1 MGEGHLEK
9 LQKTVR
15 TYITLWLVVSGIL
28 LIGLWWLLDSA
39 LGLENILTLGILG
52 AVWLILSTIAGVV
65 ITKRVTQ
72 PLQYLGQAI
81 MHISPSEHIAPSPNM
96 DELKIGQ
103 ELVAV
108 LTRQVYEFASTAQ
121 TAHAEQKENTS
132 QDITQQIPIPVI
144 GINSQQVIVLANQ
157 AAQTYC
163 GQEGSI
169 IGKNIYSVMDL
180 SFSEETTLDAWLK
193 NSQTNSV
200 TATGSWERVQ
210 FSAPSGVRYIDLA
223 AQFSKQNSN
232 GIEVLLTLFD
242 HTKRYSQEDGSMNFV
257 ALAVHE
263 LRTPLTILRGYIE
276 LFDEELGSTLN
287 PELADSMRKME
298 ASAENLTAFVSNILN
313 VARVD
318 QNQLTLN
325 LAETNWPELLTK
337 TVDNMRLR
345 AQVRKLT
352 IDLVIAKDLPTVA
365 ADSITATEVVNN
377 LIENAIKYSSETSE
391 KIIVEAKLC
400 KDGTVETT
408 IQDFGVGIPASVMPF
423 LFQRFSRNHRTRSSV
438 SGTGLGLYLSK
449 AIVSAH
455 GGNIWANSNEG
466 KGSVFGFSLIPYSK
480 LAEQAKTGDNT
491 SITRSAH
498 GWIKNH
504 SLYRQ

>member
-9 LQKTVR
+9 LQRTIR
-15 TYITLWLVVSGIL
+15 TYVTLWIVFSGIL
-28 LIGLWWLLDSA
+28 LIGLWWLLSEVLKLDSV
-39 LGLENILTLGILG
+39 IILG
-52 AVWLILSTIAGVV
+52 ALLAAWFTISAIVGAVV
-65 ITKRVTQ
+65 AHRVSQ

-81 MHISPSEHIAPSPNM
+81 MHISPSEHIVPSPNI
-96 DELKIGQ
+96 DKLKMGH
-103 ELVAV
+103 ELVSV

-121 TAHAEQKENTS
+121 ATTPTANASDQQS
-132 QDITQQIPIPVI
+132 IIQQIPIPVI
-144 GINSQQVIVLANQ
+144 GVDDKQNIVLANQ

-163 GQEGSI
+163 GHDGPI
-169 IGKNIYSVMDL
+169 VGKNIYSVMDL
-180 SFSEETTLDAWLK
+180 SFSENTTMDTWLK
-193 NSQTNSV
+193 NSQVSSV
-200 TATGSWERVQ
+200 TATASWERVQ
-210 FSAPSGVRYIDLA
+210 FNANGGVRYVDLA
-223 AQFSKQNSN
+223 AQFSKHSPS
-232 GIEVLLTLFD
+232 GVELLITMFD
-242 HTKRYSQEDGSMNFV
+242 HTKRYSEEDNSLSFV

-276 LFDEELGSTLN
+276 LFEEELGSTLN

-298 ASAENLTAFVSNILN
+298 ASAENLTAFVGNILN

-318 QNQLTLN
+318 QNQLTLK
-325 LAETNWPELLTK
+325 LDETNWADLLAK

-345 AQVRKLT
+345 AKVRNLT
-352 IDLVIAKDLPTVA
+352 IELNTAKELPTVA
-365 ADSITATEVVNN
+365 ADSITVTEVVNN
-377 LIENAIKYSSETSE
+377 LIENAIKYSTETSG
-391 KIIVEAKLC
+391 KILVEAKLG
-400 KDGTVETT
+400 KDGMVETT
-408 IQDFGVGIPASVMPF
+408 IQDFGVGIPPSVMPF

-466 KGSVFGFSLIPYSK
+466 KGSVFGFSLVPYSK
-480 LAEQAKTGDNT
+480 LADPTKTGDNKG
-491 SITRSAH
+491 ITRSAH